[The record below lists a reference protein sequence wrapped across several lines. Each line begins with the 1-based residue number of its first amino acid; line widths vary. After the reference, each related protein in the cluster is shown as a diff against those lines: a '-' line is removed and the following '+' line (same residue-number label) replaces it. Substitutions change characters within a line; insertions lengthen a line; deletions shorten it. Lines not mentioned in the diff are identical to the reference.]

1 MARSGGSIQPWLL
14 VHRPRLLFLDEPTVG
29 ADTQSRARILDV
41 VRGLAAAGCT
51 VVYTSHYLPEI
62 ESLAATVAVLD
73 AGRIVARA
81 PLEELV
87 SRYGSSAIRLTFDGP
102 APALPGFSI
111 EGATAFA
118 TTPEPAR
125 EAAAVFAVLGDDADR
140 VLNVDIVRPS
150 LEAAYLA
157 LTGRRSADDPMDIQA
172 ATVGG
177 TLYRKE
183 LSDALVA

>member
-1 MARSGGSIQPWLL
+1 MAL

-29 ADTQSRARILDV
+29 ADIQSRARILDV
-41 VRGLAAAGCT
+41 VRGLAAPAAPWSTPRTICPRSSRWRPRWPSSTPNGVVADAARGAGQPIRQLGHPPHVQRAGT
-51 VVYTSHYLPEI
+51 G
-62 ESLAATVAVLD
+62 AARLQHRRRDGLRDD
-73 AGRIVARA
+73 ADA
-81 PLEELV
+81 
-87 SRYGSSAIRLTFDGP
+87 
-102 APALPGFSI
+102 
-111 EGATAFA
+111 
-118 TTPEPAR
+118 PAR

-140 VLNVDIVRPS
+140 VRNVDIVRPS

-157 LTGRRSADDPMDIQA
+157 LTGRRSTVDPVDIPA